1 MAYIYQINISNGGVP
16 KLPVSEVELTENGL
30 TGDRQRN
37 LRYHGGP
44 NRALCLYSLE
54 LIQALQ
60 SEGHGIYPGSTG
72 ENLTITGID
81 WKEIERGSR
90 LSFDDDALIEI
101 TSYAAPCKNIA
112 SCFVEGE
119 FTRISHKVNPHWS
132 RLYAKVLKA
141 GKLFAGQEVSLLTV
155 EKTMNRAV

>member
-1 MAYIYQINISNGGVP
+1 MACIYQINISDGGVP
-16 KLPVSEVELTENGL
+16 KLPVQEAMLTENGL

-44 NRALCLYSLE
+44 NRAVCLFSLE

-60 SEGHGIYPGSTG
+60 SKGHTIYPGSTG
-72 ENLTITGID
+72 ENLTITGLD
-81 WKEIERGSR
+81 WKEIGRGCR
-90 LSFDDDALIEI
+90 LSFGDDALIEI

-112 SCFVEGE
+112 ASFIDGE
-119 FTRISHKVNPHWS
+119 FTRISQKVHPQWS

-141 GKLFAGQEVSLLTV
+141 GKLFVGQEVRLLTV
-155 EKTMNRAV
+155 EKIMNRAV